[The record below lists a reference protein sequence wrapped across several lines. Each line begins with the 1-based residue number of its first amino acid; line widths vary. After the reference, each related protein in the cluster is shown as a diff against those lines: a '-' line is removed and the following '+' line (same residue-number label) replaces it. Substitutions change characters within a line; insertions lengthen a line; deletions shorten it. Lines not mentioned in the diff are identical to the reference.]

1 MTTTSSHEKQVRA
14 STRPRGDKGELV
26 FVLSLDK
33 ESIAL
38 DPGTT
43 WSHADRYKWVVRG
56 LIEEPQM
63 LHVFPDGSVEINS
76 EKILITDPAA
86 AAKLEHQINKRH
98 PPVGVHPPTP
108 VAPSGVKAS
117 SPPTPDPRRF
127 RVKLDHFGHLMI
139 EWGHGI
145 DREETGLR
153 GVASLITNGLI
164 RKPEH
169 YRVDPMQRSIEI
181 DGVTYE
187 CNEAGAKK
195 LETALNSYYAPRAEE
210 RKTAAIEVKENLAA
224 STGFDLHFRTT
235 HAGVTH
241 DVKGH
246 LTQDLLDQLQDPG
259 KSDLIQPGIHLLLSP
274 PNLLIRRRRSD
285 MGEERIPELPDVNL
299 LRLTAVQLEQIFN
312 HPLIR
317 RGAGTV
323 LAPVLQAP
331 TGQPEEIA
339 ELRVIRNPEDK
350 KFLWLECISII
361 GKTLATKALTHHNI
375 ADLQSSGCFLPH
387 LKVALSLDHQR
398 LSIHDLQTHK
408 EESITLEPVNSP
420 IEVLGEASRMLTQAL
435 KRSAPG
441 SATASDTAPVSSPS
455 AEQAPPF
462 IASAVAFAL
471 PAHTVEA
478 ETPTLRDAL
487 PSPPIPV
494 RPLDPVIVDLFRE
507 SDALHINQE
516 VFRRLSIHLGITPQ
530 DVCLSLPL
538 VFDNRRFEILN
549 FDRQEITS
557 VMELR
562 GTDFYGFYLSHV
574 NERKIMLVYA
584 CNGMHLEWGP
594 DKCVLQATIKSEAE
608 EYRGRV
614 LLGMAQDRN
623 NEFVFVVDPEFKKW
637 IAPREM
643 PYTEEN
649 LQFLTVAD
657 IAAAPDN
664 YTLIWPQRPAPGA

>member
-1 MTTTSSHEKQVRA
+1 MTTTSSQDKQIRA
-14 STRPRGDKGELV
+14 STRPRGDKGERV
-26 FVLSLDK
+26 FALSLDK
-33 ESIAL
+33 ESITL

-43 WSHADRYKWVVRG
+43 WAHADRYKWVVRG

-63 LHVFPDGSVEINS
+63 LHVFPDGSLEINS
-76 EKILITDPAA
+76 EKIHITDPAA
-86 AAKLEHQINKRH
+86 TAKLEHQINKRH
-98 PPVGVHPPTP
+98 PPVGSHAATP
-108 VAPSGVKAS
+108 ASPLAVKAAS
-117 SPPTPDPRRF
+117 TLAADLRRF

-139 EWGHGI
+139 EWGHGT

-153 GVASLITNGLI
+153 GVASLITNGRI

-187 CNEAGAKK
+187 CNEAGARK
-195 LETALNSYYAPRAEE
+195 LEAALNSYYAPRAEE
-210 RKTAAIEVKENLAA
+210 RQAAAIEVKENLAA
-224 STGFDLHFRTT
+224 STGFDLRFRIT

-241 DVKGH
+241 DIKGH
-246 LTQDLLDQLQDPG
+246 LTQELLDQLQDPA

-274 PNLLIRRRRSD
+274 PNLLIRRRRPD
-285 MGEERIPELPDVNL
+285 MGEDKIPELPDVNL
-299 LRLTAVQLEQIFN
+299 LKLTSVQLQQIFN

-317 RGAGTV
+317 RGDGSAA
-323 LAPVLQAP
+323 APAQPAA
-331 TGQPEEIA
+331 TGQSEAIV

-350 KFLWLECISII
+350 KFLWVECVTNL
-361 GKTLATKALTHHNI
+361 GQTLAPRALTHHNI
-375 ADLQSSGCFLPH
+375 ADLQNSGCFLPH
-387 LKVALSLDHQR
+387 LRVGLSLNHQR

-408 EESITLEPVNSP
+408 EESITLEPVNNP
-420 IEVLGEASRMLTQAL
+420 AEVLGEASRMLTQAL
-435 KRSAPG
+435 KRSAPA
-441 SATASDTAPVSSPS
+441 ATSDLVPTKAAAVSE
-455 AEQAPPF
+455 EQTPQFIPPAAAFAPP
-462 IASAVAFAL
+462 
-471 PAHTVEA
+471 TQTGEA
-478 ETPTLRDAL
+478 EPPTLRDAL

-494 RPLDPVIVDLFRE
+494 LPLDPDIVELFRPT
-507 SDALHINQE
+507 DALHINQE
-516 VFRRLSIHLGITPQ
+516 VFRRLSIHLGIAPQ
-530 DVCLSLPL
+530 DIRLSLPL
-538 VFDNRRFEILN
+538 IFDNRRFEILN

-574 NERKIMLVYA
+574 NEKKIMLVYA

-594 DKCVLQATIKSEAE
+594 DKCLLQATIKSEAE

-643 PYTEEN
+643 PYTDEN

-664 YTLIWPQRPAPGA
+664 YTLIWPQRPAPGG